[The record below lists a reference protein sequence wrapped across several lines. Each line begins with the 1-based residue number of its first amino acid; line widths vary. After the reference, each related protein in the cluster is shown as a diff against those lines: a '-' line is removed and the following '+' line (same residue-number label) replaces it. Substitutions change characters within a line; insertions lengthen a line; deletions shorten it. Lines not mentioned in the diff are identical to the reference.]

1 MIEPYELQPV
11 RVRAKQYRDTGDV
24 NDLHDL
30 GATVIWTT
38 FGAIPS
44 VTGAP
49 MAQGDWLVKFSDTG
63 ALKVY
68 SDVSFQ
74 ARFRKVGA

>member
-24 NDLHDL
+24 GDLRDL

-38 FGAIPS
+38 FGPMPS
-44 VTGAP
+44 VAGAS
-49 MAQGDWLVKFSDTG
+49 MAHGDWLVKFSDTG

-74 ARFRKVGA
+74 ARFRPVGA